1 METNQ
6 SNNNEYPT
14 PESKENADAINPTPD
29 NPHWHWTSA
38 VLVWIASVLFLVV
51 PSFILFFYA
60 MRRGVDIQDGR
71 IFKEFLLNDYS
82 AVLIQILLVIPA
94 HLLTLI
100 LCWLVVTKN
109 GKYSFSEMLGSKWN
123 GFKFWHILLIIVGF
137 FAAAYILVKI
147 FGEQPN
153 DFTRMLKISRNIVYI
168 VVVLAVISAPVVE
181 EVVYRG
187 ILYSAFQKRFGVKF
201 AIFISTTLFAG
212 VHVLQYYP
220 SVAPIILIFLLS
232 FILTM
237 VRFKTS
243 NLLPCIAL
251 HMVFNAIQSISLLSE
266 PYLPENLG
274 GLPEK
279 AASVIHFLK

>member
-1 METNQ
+1 MNINETGD
-6 SNNNEYPT
+6 NEYRADD
-14 PESKENADAINPTPD
+14 SKEMPEAINPTPD
-29 NPHWHWTSA
+29 NPPWHWTSA

-60 MRRGVDIQDGR
+60 VRRGVDVQNAKIL
-71 IFKEFLLNDYS
+71 KEFLLNDYT
-82 AVLIQILLVIPA
+82 AVLIQVLLVIPA

-100 LCWLVVTKN
+100 LSWFVVTKN
-109 GKYSFSEMLGSKWN
+109 GKYPFFKTLGSKWN
-123 GFKFWHILLIIVGF
+123 GFKFWHILAVIVGF
-137 FAAAYILVKI
+137 YLAAYILVSI

-153 DFTRMLKISRNIVYI
+153 DFTKMLEVSRTIVYI
-168 VVVLAVISAPVVE
+168 VVVLAVLSAPVVE

-187 ILYSAFQKRFGVKF
+187 IIYSAFQKRFGVNF
-201 AIFISTTLFAG
+201 AIFVSTTLFAG

-243 NLLPCIAL
+243 NLLPCIVL
-251 HMVFNAIQSISLLSE
+251 HMVFNAIQSISLILQ
-266 PYLPENLG
+266 PYLPESLG